1 MYSIIHSVTGHFGE
15 KNGEKYLTIDSTEVF
30 SGIRSEIKTINGGEE
45 LFHEKIMLE
54 LELILTMIYLYDDL
68 RWFTLKFPTLIIII
82 RCVFQKGEKLCPQI
96 SLDECL
102 YEL

>member
-15 KNGEKYLTIDSTEVF
+15 KNGEKYLTIDSTDKYEEVF

-54 LELILTMIYLYDDL
+54 LELILTMIYDDL
-68 RWFTLKFPTLIIII
+68 P
-82 RCVFQKGEKLCPQI
+82 
-96 SLDECL
+96 
-102 YEL
+102 